1 MATNFK
7 GITIQLDVDST
18 KFDRALKDATRYVD
32 AFDKRL
38 KQVNDALK
46 LNPKNVDLLTSKT
59 QLLGEKER
67 QLIINIEEFQRELNK
82 LKADGVENTDSRIID
97 LATNI
102 EKAKEELKKTQA
114 EMQKADSSIVG
125 INARLDKT
133 QSVVLSVS
141 DKLKKLGENL
151 KWISGLSAAAL
162 GGATKVAIDYES
174 AFASVRKTVDET
186 ANISYEDLSE
196 SIREMARELPSTASE
211 IAEVVALAGQLGV
224 RTEDVMKFSKAMID
238 LGNSTNLTAEESATM
253 VAQFFNVTHGDL
265 ANVENFSSALV
276 ELGNNSATT
285 EADIMQLAFRLAGAA
300 DNLGFTQQQILALA
314 TALSSAGLK
323 AEAAG
328 GSMSTVLQNIQ
339 KEVSG
344 TKWSE
349 ANEGL
354 KVWGQLIGTTG
365 KEFKRQWSEDAFG
378 TFQKVIQGLGT
389 FKDEG
394 GDVTSKLAEMG
405 IETIRTTDSMSRL
418 ASAYQLLVGG
428 GGNEGFVNMANR
440 AFDEGTA
447 LQTESAKRYETTA
460 SKLKILYNNLK
471 DTGIELG
478 EFLLPTIK
486 NLTTAGTKWLKKL
499 REFVSRNKEL
509 TATTLTFVS
518 ALAPTLLGVS
528 KLGSLLGNVV
538 IPAVKGLITGFA
550 ALNPLYIGGA
560 AALAA
565 LTAGLWA
572 FSKRANSESYQLAK
586 ASMEYT
592 DQIRESQASTEEYY
606 ETLNKNASTRMNELS
621 YYQQLADELMT
632 YYEKNG
638 KVKKGYEDRVAY
650 IQNELAQAGIIER
663 EDIGKS
669 IKKQEE
675 YKKAI
680 DDTIKSMEAQ
690 ALMETQE
697 GKYTQAIK
705 DRAEATDWLI
715 QNVHDLAW
723 AKEVDRNKDK
733 AWYMKNL
740 QGGKMTQDDL
750 KYAESLIEQEKLMQA
765 QSKSSNFIISTTEGM
780 REAIEK
786 GEYQEAIN
794 QFNLE
799 QLDLV
804 DKGTGDILKKYVEL
818 RDKIEE
824 LKAMDNGTG
833 FYADS
838 IAKTQELLD
847 ALVAAVGLDVAE
859 IERMLSS
866 LTGAAS
872 GASVGVKSIIDGA
885 KNSFSIPNTGYRS
898 GGFGYNTG
906 GFVSNVTINVNNNG
920 KTISANEVRRWASII
935 NEQLGGSF

>member
-133 QSVVLSVS
+133 QSVVQSVS

-196 SIREMARELPSTASE
+196 SIRAMARELPSTASE

-285 EADIMQLAFRLAGAA
+285 EADIMQLAFRLAGAGS
-300 DNLGFTQQQILALA
+300 NLGFTQQQILALS
-314 TALSSAGLK
+314 TALASAGLK

-354 KVWGQLIGTTG
+354 KVWGKLIGTTG
-365 KEFKRQWSEDAFG
+365 KEFKRQWSEDAYS
-378 TFQKVIQGLGT
+378 TFQKVIEGLGT

-418 ASAYQLLVGG
+418 VSAASNLNKYTV
-428 GGNEGFVNMANR
+428 MANTS
-440 AFDEGTA
+440 FESGTA
-447 LQTESAKRYETTA
+447 LQVEAAKRYETTA

-486 NLTTAGTKWLKKL
+486 NLTTAGNKWLKKL
-499 REFVSRNKEL
+499 REFVSRNKEV

-518 ALAPTLLGVS
+518 ALAPTLLGLS

-538 IPAVKGLITGFA
+538 IPAVKGLITGFT
-550 ALNPLYIGGA
+550 ALNPLYIAGA

-606 ETLNKNASTRMNELS
+606 ATLNKNASTRMNELS

-675 YKKAI
+675 YKTAI
-680 DDTIKSMEAQ
+680 DNTIKSMEAQ

-697 GKYTQAIK
+697 GKYTQALK
-705 DRAEATDWLI
+705 DRAEATDWLTENI
-715 QNVHDLAW
+715 HDLAW
-723 AKEVDRNKDK
+723 AHDVWENKQN
-733 AWYMKNL
+733 AWYMKNA
-740 QGGKMTQDDL
+740 QGGKMTQEDL
-750 KYAESLIEQEKLMQA
+750 KYAESLIEQEQLMQEQA
-765 QSKSSNFIISTTEGM
+765 KNSNMIIATTEGM
-780 REAIEK
+780 REALEK

-799 QLDLV
+799 QLDLTTA
-804 DKGTGDILKKYVEL
+804 GTEEILKKYVEL
-818 RDKIEE
+818 KDKIIE
-824 LKAMDNGTG
+824 LKNQDNGSA
-833 FYADS
+833 FYEDA
-838 IAKTQELLD
+838 IKKTQEMMD
-847 ALVAAVGLDVAE
+847 ALVAAVGWDVSE
-859 IERMLSS
+859 IERMLSV
-866 LTGAAS
+866 LQGAAS
-872 GASVGVKSIIDGA
+872 GATAGVKGVINSA
-885 KNSFSIPNTGYRS
+885 KNSFTIPNTGFRS